1 MDDFI
6 RSGHGEWEDPKLRT
20 RCRIMW
26 RKPEQ
31 LASDIYDWADANG
44 FIGSVCTVYEL
55 HSGEDVNGMSFQGA
69 DVELL
74 RRALG
79 ILEHQGKCV
88 LFSGESFEEDGIK
101 FL

>member
-1 MDDFI
+1 
-6 RSGHGEWEDPKLRT
+6 
-20 RCRIMW
+20 MW

-79 ILEHQGKCV
+79 ILEQQGKCV
-88 LFSGESFEEDGIK
+88 LFSGECFEEDGIK